1 MAVTPE
7 RRSEPR
13 STVHQ
18 VWNVRFECRE
28 FAIRICQVVDYSPSG
43 MKLALDGS
51 WDLYLRDQI
60 QMHYLG
66 TSFSCTTSVCWST
79 QMNNQTL
86 IGVQVM
92 NDPWRERQAD

>member
-18 VWNVRFECRE
+18 VWNVRVECRA
-28 FAIRICQVVDYSPSG
+28 FSNQLCQVVDYSPSG
-43 MKLALDGS
+43 MKLVLDGA
-51 WDLYLRDQI
+51 WDLHPKDQI

-66 TSFSCTTSVCWST
+66 VGFSCTTSVCWST

-92 NDPWRERQAD
+92 NDPWREREAD